1 MNSLV
6 GDGSIIRAA
15 GLAGLRDNSDIDSGG
30 RGGDSDSLGNTLA
43 VTITGAG
50 ATVVGS
56 VAGAVASTLGALPLT
71 LASAVAVVT
80 AGSRVGL
87 TDALNGLGDGASLG
101 LGGGSGGIILGG
113 TVTLGAVI
121 GDLRASRDS
130 DGGLESLVDC
140 GSDGLVTL
148 GKSDNLLG
156 GVVGNDGLVA
166 LLRGGISTASGHGD
180 GSGVRGSEGLASNA
194 TGLSIVKDGGVD
206 RAGVSDGADNLGED
220 DGVSL
225 NVGDLVGLGELSNG
239 SVITSRAVGDG
250 RSAAGNGLDDS
261 GLDGQSGLGVGAV
274 VAAVVGVVGEVVGV
288 GHGGK
293 HADGSDDGLHFEDCD
308 GLDVIWLSGLILR

>member
-15 GLAGLRDNSDIDSGG
+15 GLAGLRDNSDIDSGS

-56 VAGAVASTLGALPLT
+56 VAGAVVSALGALLLT
-71 LASAVAVVT
+71 LAGAVAVVS
-80 AGSRVGL
+80 AGSGVGL

-113 TVTLGAVI
+113 AVTLGAVI
-121 GDLRASRDS
+121 GDLRASRNG
-130 DGGLESLVDC
+130 DGGLESLVDG

-148 GKSDNLLG
+148 GKSDNLLS

-166 LLRGGISTASGHGD
+166 LLRGRISTASGHGD
-180 GSGVRGSEGLASNA
+180 GSGVRGSKGLASNT
-194 TGLSIVKDGGVD
+194 TGLSFVKDGSVD
-206 RAGVSDGADNLGED
+206 RAGVSDGADNLSED
-220 DGVSL
+220 NGVSL

-250 RSAAGNGLDDS
+250 RSAAGDGLDDS

-293 HADGSDDGLHFEDCD
+293 HADGSDDGLHFEDGG